1 MVINGLM
8 LKHVNY
14 VQIVHVKI
22 TNIMIGIKKFV
33 KNVMIIVFNVIY
45 NLLNV
50 QFAKVI
56 NI

>member
-14 VQIVHVKI
+14 VQIVHVKVI
-22 TNIMIGIKKFV
+22 NIMNGIKKFV
-33 KNVMIIVFNVIY
+33 KNVMLIVLNVIY
-45 NLLNV
+45 HLLNV
-50 QFAKVI
+50 QNAKII

>member
-22 TNIMIGIKKFV
+22 INIMIGIKKIV
-33 KNVMIIVFNVIY
+33 KNVIIIVFNVIY